1 MKLNLKSKIIPL
13 SIIASITAFMLMY
26 AKDGHNNI
34 NISAIKGS
42 LKDINGIYAELEEIG
57 RKSTKTNYK
66 IDKNGVSSKIQ
77 LAKKSSELHDS
88 QLTKVGKD
96 LDDMISYI
104 GIYTPWMSQEEISN
118 PKDST
123 VSLLILKAKNKK
135 YIPEKDLN
143 VLESE
148 NKTSFEEID
157 STKFEKIKIPL
168 KRNTKVNPNNEN
180 SDFEFSPILDYVYR
194 KDGNIYAFLSYTLD
208 DGSHQFEVLKINPE
222 NLSVTCENKF
232 NYKGKKQEGLV
243 IYDTFIKNGNLI
255 YVAEDYIPEKANEE
269 NLLFIKYNID
279 KKGYTTHYQNGLNLG
294 DIFSYHLDG
303 DSLSFR
309 SVKTSKNGKI
319 LDKYLINTFEL
330 NSKNM
335 QIENIKDF
343 KTDLKVSEYS
353 FPFHTT
359 YVDDKRVAYIA
370 SEYYVKTSKDDD
382 VYGVSAPS
390 VFKVLDKNTGDLEFE
405 GRITSNGANYTENSN
420 IILKGDEANE

>member
-13 SIIASITAFMLMY
+13 GIIASISAFMLMY

-42 LKDINGIYAELEEIG
+42 LKDIKGIHAELEEISM
-57 RKSTKTNYK
+57 KNTKIDYR

-77 LAKKSSELHDS
+77 LAKKSSDLSGS
-88 QLTKVGKD
+88 QLTKVGKGS
-96 LDDMISYI
+96 DDMISYM
-104 GIYTPWMSQEEISN
+104 GIYSPWMSREEMSN
-118 PKDST
+118 PEDSA
-123 VSLLILKAKNKK
+123 VNLLILKARNDK

-143 VLESE
+143 SLESE

-157 STKFEKIKIPL
+157 ATKFEKIKIPL
-168 KRNTKVNPNNEN
+168 KRSTKANPNNEN
-180 SDFEFSPILDYVYR
+180 TDLEFSPSLDYVYR
-194 KDGNIYAFLSYTLD
+194 KDGNIYAFLSYALD
-208 DGSHQFEVLKINPE
+208 DGSYQFEVLKINPE
-222 NLSVTCENKF
+222 NLEITCENKF
-232 NYKGKKQEGLV
+232 NYKGKKQEGLI
-243 IYDTFIKNGNLI
+243 IYDAFIKNGNLI
-255 YVAEDYIPEKANEE
+255 YIAEDYIPEKSNEE
-269 NLLFIKYNID
+269 NMLFIKYNID
-279 KKGYTTHYQNGLNLG
+279 KKGYTTHYQNGLKLG

-309 SVKTSKNGKI
+309 SVKTSKNGKA
-319 LDKYLINTFEL
+319 LDKYLIDTFEFDA
-330 NSKNM
+330 KDM
-335 QIENIKDF
+335 QIKNIKDF

-390 VFKVLDKNTGDLEFE
+390 IFRILDKNTGNIEFE

-420 IILKGDEANE
+420 IILKGDESDE